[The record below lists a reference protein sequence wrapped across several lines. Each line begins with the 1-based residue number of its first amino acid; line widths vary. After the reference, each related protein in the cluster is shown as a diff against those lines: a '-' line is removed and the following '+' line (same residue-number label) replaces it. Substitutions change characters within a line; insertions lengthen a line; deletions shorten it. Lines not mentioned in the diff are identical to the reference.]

1 MKKIIAALL
10 ISLIFSFSAYAAIN
24 LNTASRSQLESIKGI
39 GPSKAQA
46 IIDYRKKHG
55 DFRSITALEKV
66 NGIGPETLKN
76 IRKKVTVSGQAKEE
90 DAKPNNLTKSNNTT
104 KKKPKR
110 TKKKY
115 DIKITTHQP

>member
-1 MKKIIAALL
+1 MKKILAALF
-10 ISLIFSFSAYAAIN
+10 ISLVFSFSTYAAVN
-24 LNTASRSQLESIKGI
+24 LNTANQVQLESINGI
-39 GPSKAQA
+39 GPKKAKA
-46 IIDYRKKHG
+46 IMDYRKKHG
-55 DFRSITALEKV
+55 DFKSIGELESV

-76 IRKKVTVSGQAKEE
+76 IRKKVTISNQVKENKT
-90 DAKPNNLTKSNNTT
+90 KPNNLTKKKT